1 MGDIALPLLRQQVK
15 KEENIY
21 IRSDFLLFYIPK
33 KHADK
38 KDSLSTGYY
47 PTKRRKVPTI
57 AVVNI
62 EYHKKLSK

>member
-1 MGDIALPLLRQQVK
+1 MLIK
-15 KEENIY
+15 KN
-21 IRSDFLLFYIPK
+21 
-33 KHADK
+33 
-38 KDSLSTGYY
+38 SLSTGYY